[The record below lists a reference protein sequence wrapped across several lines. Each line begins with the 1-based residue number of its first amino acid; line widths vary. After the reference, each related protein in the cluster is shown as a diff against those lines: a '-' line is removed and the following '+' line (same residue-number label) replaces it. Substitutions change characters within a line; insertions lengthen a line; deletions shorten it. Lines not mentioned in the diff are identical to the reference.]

1 VSLATFMNSFTS
13 IMILLLVILLAFFGS
28 SQYSGKPEPI
38 SSAQELLAD
47 PGLELLKKH
56 CFVCHNPNTASH
68 DEIIAPP
75 LFGIK
80 NHYRKT
86 FPEKDRF
93 IEAMTGFVAEPTEDK
108 ALMKGPMKRF
118 GLMPKPAVSPEEIG
132 LIVAY
137 IEANDMQSQNGTM
150 RITATIKI

>member
-1 VSLATFMNSFTS
+1 
-13 IMILLLVILLAFFGS
+13 MILLFVILSAFFGS
-28 SQYSGKPEPI
+28 SQYSSKSEPKN
-38 SSAQELLAD
+38 SSQELLAD
-47 PGLELLKKH
+47 PGLELLEKH
-56 CFVCHNPNTASH
+56 CYVCHNPTTASH

-93 IEAMTGFVAEPTEDK
+93 LEAMIGFVAEPTEDK

-118 GLMPKPAVSPEEIG
+118 GLMPKPAVNQEEIK

-137 IEANDMQSQNGTM
+137 IEANEVQKPQWYDAHHGNN
-150 RITATIKI
+150 